1 MSPRSMTSWFS
12 ELNLSNITNMQLIGF
27 RIQNFRSIVDTG
39 WQQLAHDNITSLIG
53 QNESGKTSIL
63 EGLKAFHD
71 GQLIEDMLRSDL
83 SLPVVTCQ
91 FKFSLTE
98 MENKIALK
106 KLDPKIRQLL
116 ESLENISISRIWED
130 DMDSF
135 LEMGAELRDI
145 YEENLAHIRGREEG
159 ILQKLDEMN
168 SETAKAK
175 AAVDKAG
182 DEHDLALEKVHLVK
196 NRIAELKRG
205 TRKLSSRD
213 KRQETK
219 KEIQAEEEMLSKLN
233 EVLSQKKKNL
243 DEKQEVLDKL
253 KLKTDASRNLEEL
266 NTQIDERSQELIS
279 CQEALRE
286 ILQMTGMYPSDKEQ
300 RAAEIREEISRADIE
315 KLKKEIVSLKHSYD
329 THLLALEF
337 VFEGMT
343 FESALTSAGKEI
355 DLRNKYLSSCQL
367 ASEIFKITPEFE
379 LFEDFSSLLPNRID
393 LEDIIRANK
402 KAEGYK
408 AAINFLT
415 ITGLE
420 YSFFQQPSSRIL
432 KQKIENLNGELTL
445 NFQDFWRQNVGK
457 KNKIKINFELSHY
470 DHTNPEKSGKPFIE
484 FWIKDE
490 TERLYPKQ
498 RSRGVRWFLSFFL
511 ELKAT
516 ALDKSKKNKVLL
528 IDEPGVSLHARAQE
542 DVLKVFDDIRQQMQ
556 IIYTTH
562 SPHLI
567 DVNKLYRILAVQ
579 RAIEDDMRSESLV
592 FSARTLKAATADTL
606 SPIYSTMGAR
616 LSQQEIVKSFNNVI
630 VKDLATFYFLKA
642 INTLTSFKKECY
654 FLPASDAESIPMMV
668 NILIGWG
675 LDYIILNFGNNEE
688 RSVHDQMMKDLFD
701 NKIDL
706 GKEQMI
712 FMEDYPDPE
721 DLFSTIDF
729 KKHIVQVREGI
740 TVKNSE
746 YLKDN
751 NYSRAILA
759 SKFLQEVNAGN
770 IKPEILDDETM
781 ENLNKFTTLLSDKLQ

>member
-1 MSPRSMTSWFS
+1 MTTSLS
-12 ELNLSNITNMQLIGF
+12 LELNLSKMQLIGF

-71 GQLIEDMLRSDL
+71 GMLIEDMLRSDL
-83 SLPVVTCQ
+83 SLPRISCQ
-91 FKFSLTE
+91 LNFSLKE
-98 MENKIALK
+98 LEKHINLN
-106 KLDPKIRQLL
+106 KLDPKVRKVLDDQETL
-116 ESLENISISRIWED
+116 SITRIWED
-130 DMDSF
+130 DMDSY
-135 LEMGAELRDI
+135 LEMGAELQDI
-145 YEENLAHIRGREEG
+145 YHESMENIKEREQQILIKLQEINQEFSLASAEY
-159 ILQKLDEMN
+159 
-168 SETAKAK
+168 ETAS
-175 AAVDKAG
+175 
-182 DEHDLALEKVHLVK
+182 DEHGLTLEKLNSVK
-196 NRIAELKRG
+196 HRISELKRG
-205 TRKLSSRD
+205 GRKFMSRE
-213 KRQETK
+213 KRGDIK
-219 KEIQAEEEMLSKLN
+219 NEISQEEEMYSKLN
-233 EVLSQKKKNL
+233 EVLLSKRAIL
-243 DEKQEVLDKL
+243 DEKKQALDAFKL
-253 KLKTDASRNLEEL
+253 RIDAKSNLEEF
-266 NTQIDERSQELIS
+266 NKQIEEHNQELS
-279 CQEALRE
+279 ATQESLRE
-286 ILQMTGMYPSDKEQ
+286 ILQMTGMYPGEKEQ
-300 RAAEIREEISRADIE
+300 RAAEIKEEIYRADIE
-315 KLKKEIVSLKHSYD
+315 KLKSEIQNLKRLYD
-329 THLLALEF
+329 VHLLSLEY

-343 FESALTSAGKEI
+343 FQGALESAGKEI
-355 DLRNKYLSSCQL
+355 ELRNKYIDSRELALQL
-367 ASEIFKITPEFE
+367 FAVIPEFE

-393 LEDIIRANK
+393 LEDIIRGNK
-402 KAEGYK
+402 RAEGYK
-408 AAINFLT
+408 AALNFLT

-445 NFQDFWRQNVGK
+445 NFQDFWRQNIGK
-457 KNKIKINFELSHY
+457 NNKIKINFELSHY

-490 TERLYPKQ
+490 KERLYPKQ

-516 ALDKSKKNKVLL
+516 AMDKSKKNKVLL

-542 DVLKVFDDIRQQMQ
+542 DVLKVFDDIRQKMQ

-592 FSARTLKAATADTL
+592 FSARTLKSATADTL

-630 VKDLATFYFLKA
+630 VKDLASYYFLKA
-642 INTLTSFKKECY
+642 IVALTGFKKECY
-654 FLPASDAESIPMMV
+654 FLPASGPESIPMMV

-675 LDYIILNFGNNEE
+675 LDYIVLNFGNNEE
-688 RSVHDQMMKDLFD
+688 QGVNQQLMKDLFD

-706 GKEQMI
+706 AREKMI
-712 FMEDYPDPE
+712 FLEDFPDAE

-729 KKHIVQVREGI
+729 KKYIVKVREGI
-740 TVKNSE
+740 TVKNSD

-751 NYSRAILA
+751 NFSRAIL
-759 SKFLQEVNAGN
+759 SSDFLQEVSSGN
-770 IKPEILDDETM
+770 IDARKLDEETM
-781 ENLNKFTTLLSDKLQ
+781 ENINIFVKKLAAILR

>member
-1 MSPRSMTSWFS
+1 
-12 ELNLSNITNMQLIGF
+12 MQLIGF

-71 GQLIEDMLRSDL
+71 GLLIEDMLRSDL
-83 SLPVVTCQ
+83 SLPRVSCQ
-91 FKFSLTE
+91 LKVSLKE
-98 MENKIALK
+98 LEKQLDFK
-106 KLDPKIRQLL
+106 KLDPKLRKALGD
-116 ESLENISISRIWED
+116 LENISISRVWED

-135 LEMGAELRDI
+135 LEMGAELQDI
-145 YEENLAHIRGREEG
+145 YQETEKKNREREEL
-159 ILQKLDEMN
+159 ILEKIEQMN
-168 SETAKAK
+168 RELANVS
-175 AAVDKAG
+175 AAFDAAS
-182 DEHDLALEKVHLVK
+182 DEHELTLEKSNSVK
-196 NRIAELKRG
+196 QRINDLKRG
-205 TRKLSSRD
+205 GRKFKSRD
-213 KRQETK
+213 KRE
-219 KEIQAEEEMLSKLN
+219 EIKREISQEEEMYSGLN
-233 EVLSQKKKNL
+233 EVLSSKRTVL
-243 DEKQEVLDKL
+243 DEKKQALDAFKL
-253 KLKTDASRNLEEL
+253 KADAISNLEEFKR
-266 NTQIDERSQELIS
+266 QIDEQSQALS
-279 CQEALRE
+279 TSQDSLRE
-286 ILQMTGMYPSDKEQ
+286 ILQMTGMYPDEKEQ
-300 RAAEIREEISRADIE
+300 RAAEIKEEIFRADIE
-315 KLKKEIVSLKHSYD
+315 NLKTEIQKLQRLFDV
-329 THLLALEF
+329 HLLSLEF

-343 FESALTSAGKEI
+343 FQGALESAGKEI
-355 DLRNKYLSSCQL
+355 ELRNKYMDSREL
-367 ASEIFKITPEFE
+367 ARNLFKAIPEFE

-402 KAEGYK
+402 RAEGYK

-490 TERLYPKQ
+490 KERLYPKQ

-516 ALDKSKKNKVLL
+516 AMDKSKKNKVLL

-542 DVLKVFDDIRQQMQ
+542 DVLKVFDDIRQKMQ

-579 RAIEDDMRSESLV
+579 RAIEDDMRSETLV
-592 FSARTLKAATADTL
+592 FNARTLKAATADTL

-630 VKDLATFYFLKA
+630 VKDLASYYFMKA
-642 INTLTSFKKECY
+642 IIALTGFEKECY
-654 FLPASDAESIPMMV
+654 FLPASGADSIPMMV

-675 LDYIILNFGNNEE
+675 LDYIVLNFGNSEE
-688 RSVHDQMMKDLFD
+688 QEVHQQLMKNLFD

-706 GKEQMI
+706 ASEKMI
-712 FMEDYPDPE
+712 FMEEIPDAE

-729 KKHIVQVREGI
+729 KKYVVKVREGI
-740 TVKNSE
+740 TVKNSD
-746 YLKDN
+746 YLRDN
-751 NYSRAILA
+751 NFSRAILA
-759 SKFLQEVNAGN
+759 SNFLQDVSTGN
-770 IKPEILDDETM
+770 ISAKKLDEETL
-781 ENLNKFTTLLSDKLQ
+781 ENLDMFVKKLASKLR

>member
-1 MSPRSMTSWFS
+1 
-12 ELNLSNITNMQLIGF
+12 MQLVAF
-27 RIQNFRSIVDTG
+27 RIRNFRSVIDTG
-39 WQQLAHDNITSLIG
+39 WQELAHDNITSLIG

-71 GQLIEDMLRSDL
+71 GNLIEDMLRSDL
-83 SLPVVTCQ
+83 SLPEVSCRFTFQ
-91 FKFSLTE
+91 QGEIENRIDKKKLNPEIRKLFSTIETISLT
-98 MENKIALK
+98 
-106 KLDPKIRQLL
+106 RQ
-116 ESLENISISRIWED
+116 WED
-130 DMDSF
+130 DMDSHMV
-135 LEMGAELRDI
+135 MGAELQEIFNESDDQIKVRKTRVLK
-145 YEENLAHIRGREEG
+145 NLANLNLEI
-159 ILQKLDEMN
+159 
-168 SETAKAK
+168 
-175 AAVDKAG
+175 AAVSKILNKAS
-182 DEHDLALEKVHLVK
+182 EEVEWTREKVESVK
-196 NRIAELKRG
+196 QRMNEIKRNIRKFP
-205 TRKLSSRD
+205 TRN
-213 KRQETK
+213 K
-219 KEIQAEEEMLSKLN
+219 KEKLKKSLEQEEEMLEKLKQTL
-233 EVLSQKKKNL
+233 EHKITKQEEKRDILEAL
-243 DEKQEVLDKL
+243 DEKRETSIKLEKIDEQSTEKKEVLVVTQENL
-253 KLKTDASRNLEEL
+253 KL
-266 NTQIDERSQELIS
+266 
-279 CQEALRE
+279 
-286 ILQMTGMYPSDKEQ
+286 ILQLTGMYPTEKEQ
-300 RAAEIREEISRADIE
+300 RAAEIKEEICRTDIE
-315 KLKKEIVSLKHSYD
+315 RLKDEIIHLQQDYD
-329 THLLALEF
+329 IQLLALEL
-337 VFEGMT
+337 VFDAISVD
-343 FESALTSAGKEI
+343 SAIKAAKKEI
-355 DLRNKYLSSCQL
+355 ASWIKFYNSGEL
-367 ASEIFKITPEFE
+367 AEELFKIIPDFE

-402 KAEGYK
+402 RAEGYK

-516 ALDKSKKNKVLL
+516 AIDKSKRNKVLL

-542 DVLKVFDDIRQQMQ
+542 DVLKVFDDIKEQMQ

-579 RAIEDDMRSESLV
+579 RAVEDDMKSETLV
-592 FSARTLKAATADTL
+592 YSARSLKSANADTL

-616 LSQQEIVKSFNNVI
+616 LNQQEIIKSFNNVI
-630 VKDLATFYFLKA
+630 VKDLATYYFLKA
-642 INTLTSFKKECY
+642 IVALTGFKKECY
-654 FLPASDAESIPMMV
+654 FLPASGAESIPMMV

-675 LDYIILNFGNNEE
+675 LEYIILNFGNTEE
-688 RSVHDQMMKDLFD
+688 RSVNVILMKEFYD
-701 NKIDL
+701 NKLDL
-706 GKEQMI
+706 AKQQML
-712 FMEDYPDPE
+712 FLGDYQDTE

-729 KKHIVQVREGI
+729 KKYVVKVREGI
-740 TVKNSE
+740 TVRNSD

-759 SKFLQEVNAGN
+759 SNFLQEVNSGN
-770 IKPEILDDETM
+770 ITYKKLDDESR
-781 ENLNKFTTLLSDKLQ
+781 ENLNQFIQQLTTLLQ